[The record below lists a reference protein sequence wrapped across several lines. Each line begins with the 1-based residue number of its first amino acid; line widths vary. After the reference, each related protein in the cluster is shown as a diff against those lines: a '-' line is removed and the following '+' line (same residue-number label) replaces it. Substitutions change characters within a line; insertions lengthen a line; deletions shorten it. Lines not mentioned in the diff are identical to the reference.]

1 MDNYLRL
8 VSALNDPT
16 RIMILKFLQYYG
28 RSCVCE
34 LQHSF
39 DMGQPRLSRHLKI
52 LKDAGLLAARRV
64 GTKVFYSIAP
74 VTAQGEQLLQ
84 TLELVEV
91 RLPRK
96 INHREIRQQKEA
108 A

>member
-1 MDNYLRL
+1 MENYLRL
-8 VSALNDPT
+8 ISAFNDPT
-16 RIMILKFLQYYG
+16 RIQLLKFLQRYG

-52 LKDAGLLAARRV
+52 LKDAGVLVVDREGTKAFYAIIPADEMASRLLA
-64 GTKVFYSIAP
+64 TLDDLS
-74 VTAQGEQLLQ
+74 LQ
-84 TLELVEV
+84 
-91 RLPRK
+91 LPRK
-96 INHREIRQQKEA
+96 ISMEEIKQQKEA

>member
-8 VSALNDPT
+8 ISALNDPT
-16 RIMILKFLQYYG
+16 RIQLLTFLQRHG

-39 DMGQPRLSRHLKI
+39 GMGQPRLSRHLKI
-52 LKDAGLLAARRV
+52 LKDAGMLSVDREGTKAFYAIFPADPMAGRLLATL
-64 GTKVFYSIAP
+64 GDLS
-74 VTAQGEQLLQ
+74 LQ
-84 TLELVEV
+84 
-91 RLPRK
+91 LPRK
-96 INHREIRQQKEA
+96 ISIKEIQQLKEA